1 MPRSRLDDVAIDDA
15 FVSRARSRAVRTLPD
30 ARPRARASAG
40 DGRGAPIE
48 SRRVA
53 SSRDSSR
60 VRTRRD
66 RATRRDAIGAR
77 DRHRDA
83 TRRDRA
89 SEMSDDE
96 VKQEVKEEHINIK
109 VRDMVRARAS
119 DARDDASATRPTS
132 RVVCDFEMTTND
144 GIWTTGSTR
153 T

>member
-1 MPRSRLDDVAIDDA
+1 MRSNPVAHLA
-15 FVSRARSRAVRTLPD
+15 
-30 ARPRARASAG
+30 
-40 DGRGAPIE
+40 
-48 SRRVA
+48 RRVG
-53 SSRDSSR
+53 
-60 VRTRRD
+60 TRRESGLV
-66 RATRRDAIGAR
+66 ATARRDATRSALAT
-77 DRHRDA
+77 DRA

>member
-1 MPRSRLDDVAIDDA
+1 MPW
-15 FVSRARSRAVRTLPD
+15 RAD
-30 ARPRARASAG
+30 
-40 DGRGAPIE
+40 
-48 SRRVA
+48 RVE

>member
-1 MPRSRLDDVAIDDA
+1 MPG
-15 FVSRARSRAVRTLPD
+15 RAD
-30 ARPRARASAG
+30 
-40 DGRGAPIE
+40 
-48 SRRVA
+48 RVA
-53 SSRDSSR
+53 SSGDSSR

-66 RATRRDAIGAR
+66 RTTDSATRSARRTDSATRRD
-77 DRHRDA
+77 D
-83 TRRDRA
+83 A

-109 VRDMVRARAS
+109 VRDMVRERAS

>member
-1 MPRSRLDDVAIDDA
+1 MRGTAAARRSNRV
-15 FVSRARSRAVRTLPD
+15 
-30 ARPRARASAG
+30 
-40 DGRGAPIE
+40 E
-48 SRRVA
+48 SRRVGTRLESGLVA
-53 SSRDSSR
+53 
-60 VRTRRD
+60 TARRD
-66 RATRRDAIGAR
+66 ATRRDAIGAR
-77 DRHRDA
+77 DRHLDA

>member
-1 MPRSRLDDVAIDDA
+1 MPRSRLDDVATDD
-15 FVSRARSRAVRTLPD
+15 VSRLSRALTRGGDAPGRTET
-30 ARPRARASAG
+30 RARAVEC
-40 DGRGAPIE
+40 RGAPIA
-48 SRRVA
+48 SRRVG
-53 SSRDSSR
+53 
-60 VRTRRD
+60 TRLESGLV
-66 RATRRDAIGAR
+66 ATARRDATRSALAT
-77 DRHRDA
+77 DRA

>member
-1 MPRSRLDDVAIDDA
+1 MEC
-15 FVSRARSRAVRTLPD
+15 
-30 ARPRARASAG
+30 
-40 DGRGAPIE
+40 RGAPIA
-48 SRRVA
+48 SRRVG
-53 SSRDSSR
+53 
-60 VRTRRD
+60 TRLESGLV
-66 RATRRDAIGAR
+66 ATAR
-77 DRHRDA
+77 RDA

>member
-1 MPRSRLDDVAIDDA
+1 MKVSYSDRLKNCY
-15 FVSRARSRAVRTLPD
+15 
-30 ARPRARASAG
+30 
-40 DGRGAPIE
+40 
-48 SRRVA
+48 
-53 SSRDSSR
+53 
-60 VRTRRD
+60 
-66 RATRRDAIGAR
+66 ATNIWNMMWNQQI
-77 DRHRDA
+77 HRDA